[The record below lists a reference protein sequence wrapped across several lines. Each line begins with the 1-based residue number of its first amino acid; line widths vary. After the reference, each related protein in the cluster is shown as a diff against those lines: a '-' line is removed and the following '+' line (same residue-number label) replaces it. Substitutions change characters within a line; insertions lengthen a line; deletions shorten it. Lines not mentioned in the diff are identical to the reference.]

1 MSKAP
6 YRTSRNAARDAR
18 IQAEVGAPLDSCSA
32 WFAYVGRSTT
42 FPFAAT
48 YAVSS
53 SRGAL
58 SPGSIVQ
65 VIGLS
70 QGQPD
75 APCLLAKVI
84 SGHNSI
90 TLPLEHLE
98 PYGVEAQAVLD
109 WHYWCLLPAWRRGEA

>member
-1 MSKAP
+1 MAKAR
-6 YRTSRNAARDAR
+6 YRTSRNAVRDAR

-32 WFAYVGRSTT
+32 WLAYVARSTT

-48 YAVSS
+48 YVVNN
-53 SRGAL
+53 SRGSL

-70 QGQPD
+70 HGHSDVPS
-75 APCLLAKVI
+75 LLAKVI
-84 SGHNSI
+84 SGHSSI

-98 PYGVEAQAVLD
+98 PYGVEAEAVLD
-109 WHYWCLLPAWRRGEA
+109 WHYWCLLPAWRRSEA